1 MSMIDE
7 RVVQRI
13 IERADIVDVVGDYL
27 TLHRKGKDYVALCPF
42 HDDSSPS
49 LQISTAKNICKCFA
63 CGEGGTPVSFIMK
76 YEHLTFPEAI
86 KFLGRKY
93 GIEVVERE
101 LSPEQM
107 ARKTEREKLINAN
120 AFARDEFVGAM
131 LQGAEGR
138 RIGLSYFRER
148 GLTDETIKEF
158 QLGYSPSEWTYLVDR
173 AKESGVELEVLDSL
187 GLVMK
192 TKKGDYI
199 DRYRE
204 RVIFP
209 IHSSSGN
216 VVGFGGRILK
226 RVENVGK
233 YINSPASEL
242 YDKSNELYGLFF
254 AKKYISSS
262 DKCIVLEGYMDVL
275 SMYQRGVRNVV
286 ASSGTALTHA
296 QVAHIKRL
304 TQNVTLL
311 FDADGAGIKA
321 ALRGL
326 DICLEAGLGVKVLLL
341 PDGEDPDSFAQSH
354 TKEDIEAYF
363 REHEEDGIAFKGER
377 LVAEYG
383 TDPQGKV
390 AIIEEL
396 AQTIAY
402 IEARITREL
411 YIGVVAEQWEVTA
424 EALGE
429 RVKRIREE
437 RNFNRT
443 RRERSAYLSP
453 QEATPQQG
461 FTNLSTK
468 AISGQV
474 APKVASPRVK
484 DPLPPYELTLLHDI
498 IDYGT
503 VLIPGFS
510 TGEEE
515 VEITGLQ
522 LIHEATQDL
531 RDMEGVEG
539 LSDHFMQILDR
550 LMDAVQLAEAEGAEV
565 DLTRL
570 LIGSEDDT
578 IREYADRYLIDKC
591 SLSPRNDKFIK
602 EMEEP
607 EELGKLLMRDV
618 LSLKLHKIEEQIQGV
633 LGKIRAMGSE
643 NVEEYKELY
652 EELKQLSE
660 YKSNASQLLGD
671 RIYTPSLLL
680 KK

>member
-1 MSMIDE
+1 MNRIDN

-49 LQISTAKNICKCFA
+49 LQISSSKNICKCFA

-101 LSPEQM
+101 LTPEQM
-107 ARKTEREKLINAN
+107 ARKTEREKLLNAN
-120 AFARDEFVGAM
+120 AFARDEFVNAM

-173 AKESGVELEVLDSL
+173 AKESGVELEVLESL

-209 IHSSSGN
+209 IHSTSGN

-226 RVENVGK
+226 KVENVGK

-286 ASSGTALTHA
+286 ASSGTALTHT

-304 TQNVTLL
+304 TRNVTLL

-341 PDGEDPDSFAQSH
+341 PDGEDPDSFSQSH
-354 TKEDIEAYF
+354 TLEDIEAYF
-363 REHEEDGIAFKGER
+363 QEHEEDGIAFKGER
-377 LVAEYG
+377 LAAEYG

-411 YIGVVAEQWEVTA
+411 YIGVVSERWEVTS
-424 EALGE
+424 EALAE
-429 RVKRIREE
+429 RVKMIREE
-437 RNFNRT
+437 RLFNRT
-443 RRERSAYLSP
+443 RRERSGYP
-453 QEATPQQG
+453 TPQDPSSGG

-474 APKVASPRVK
+474 TPKLASQRVK
-484 DPLPPYELTLLHDI
+484 DPLPPYELTLLQDI
-498 IDYGT
+498 MDYGM
-503 VLIPGFS
+503 VQIPIFS
-510 TGEEE
+510 ASDE
-515 VEITGLQ
+515 VREVTGLQ
-522 LIHEATQDL
+522 LIHDATQDL
-531 RDMEGVEG
+531 REMDGVQG
-539 LSDHFMQILDR
+539 MSDHFMQLLDR
-550 LMDAVQLAEAEGAEV
+550 LMEAVQVAESEGTEV

-570 LIGSEDDT
+570 LIGSENDT
-578 IREYADRYLIDKC
+578 IREYADRYLIDKYT
-591 SLSPRNDKFIK
+591 LSPRNDKFIK

-607 EELGKLLMRDV
+607 EELEKLLMRDV

-633 LGKIRAMGSE
+633 LKKIRELGSKE
-643 NVEEYKELY
+643 VDDYKGLY
-652 EELKQLSE
+652 EELAELSQ
-660 YKSNASQLLGD
+660 YKSSASQMLGD
-671 RIYTPSLLL
+671 RVITPSLLL